1 LLNESQPNHFQTSQA
16 LSSFHQEPQNILLTN
31 NYFTCADL
39 EPSSIQEP
47 CLQATFKVPARQSR
61 KELLNL
67 TIEIAEGHNETI
79 LIREGDDP
87 NRLAFDFSIKHGLSS
102 ELERVLADQIT

>member
-1 LLNESQPNHFQTSQA
+1 M
-16 LSSFHQEPQNILLTN
+16 
-31 NYFTCADL
+31 
-39 EPSSIQEP
+39 
-47 CLQATFKVPARQSR
+47 
-61 KELLNL
+61 

-87 NRLAFDFSIKHGLSS
+87 SRLAFDFSVKHSLDS

>member
-1 LLNESQPNHFQTSQA
+1 M
-16 LSSFHQEPQNILLTN
+16 
-31 NYFTCADL
+31 
-39 EPSSIQEP
+39 
-47 CLQATFKVPARQSR
+47 PARQLR
-61 KELLNL
+61 KELLSL

-87 NRLAFDFSIKHGLSS
+87 SRLAFDFSVKHSLDS